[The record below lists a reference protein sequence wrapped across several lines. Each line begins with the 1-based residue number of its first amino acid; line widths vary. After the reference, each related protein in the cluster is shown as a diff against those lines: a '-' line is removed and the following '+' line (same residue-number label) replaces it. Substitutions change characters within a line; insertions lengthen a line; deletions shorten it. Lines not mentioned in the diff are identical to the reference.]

1 MKTLTVK
8 SNGWYWE
15 FKENEIRYIGKPKYS
30 ENFKGKKIGKITCY
44 GPEGFKPSAKANI
57 VYQKQIYRNSSWVNA

>member
-15 FKENEIRYIGKPKYS
+15 FKEGEIRYIGKPINNKQV
-30 ENFKGKKIGKITCY
+30 GKITCY
-44 GPEGFKPSAKANI
+44 GPEGSDFKPSAKANVI
-57 VYQKQIYRNSSWVNA
+57 YQKQIYRKGSWVNI

>member
-15 FKENEIRYIGKPKYS
+15 FKKNEIRYIGKDI
-30 ENFKGKKIGKITCY
+30 KGSKITCY
-44 GPEGFKPSAKANI
+44 GPEGFKPSAKANV
-57 VYQKQIYRNSSWVNA
+57 VYEKQIYRNNSWVNA

>member
-15 FKENEIRYIGKPKYS
+15 FKEGEIRYIGKPI
-30 ENFKGKKIGKITCY
+30 NNKKIGKLILKTL
-44 GPEGFKPSAKANI
+44 KLIAKG
-57 VYQKQIYRNSSWVNA
+57 

>member
-15 FKENEIRYIGKPKYS
+15 FKENEIRYIGKPINNKM
-30 ENFKGKKIGKITCY
+30 FGKITCY
-44 GPEGFKPSAKANI
+44 GPDGFKPPARGNV
-57 VYQKQIYRNSSWVNA
+57 VYQKQICRKGIWVNI